1 MSELVS
7 VIITTYKRNDLLPR
21 AISSVLNQSYHNV
34 EVIVVDD
41 NDPNSEYRLATE
53 KLIAE
58 KYGTDERVHYVKMP
72 KNSGACIARN
82 RGVDEAQGVFI
93 NFLDDDDEFFP
104 QKIERQMEIFKKQP
118 ELSVV
123 GCYAEIVDEN
133 GNIKGY
139 EQSQISGDVFFC
151 QLCQNITTTSLSLI
165 KKNVYVQS
173 GGFEQMF
180 SSQEHWMFA
189 KIYAINPNYNYVP
202 LVLVRLYHHSGE
214 RISTNRN
221 KPLGAIELS
230 EKVKIYYPRLKVDE
244 QQLLEGR
251 MQENIIFA
259 FLNAHDQASAKKYYN
274 QYRNNTSINKKQKIK
289 VHIMCLIGINNYRK
303 LLKLGGKNNGKGE
316 KFKEKCNL

>member
-1 MSELVS
+1 MNKLVS
-7 VIITTYKRNDLLPR
+7 VIITTFKRNELLPR
-21 AISSVLNQSYHNV
+21 AIDSVLAQTYPYV

-41 NDPNSEYRLATE
+41 NDSDTSYRKATE
-53 KLIAE
+53 HLME
-58 KYGTDERVHYVKMP
+58 ELYGGKSNVKYVKMP
-72 KNSGACIARN
+72 KNSGACTARN

-93 NFLDDDDEFFP
+93 NFLDDDDVFFP
-104 QKIERQMEIFKKQP
+104 EKIEKQVEIFERQP

-139 EQSQISGDVFFC
+139 EQSQISGDVFFR

-165 KKNVYVQS
+165 RKNVYVQS

-202 LVLVRLYHHSGE
+202 AVLVRLYHHSGE

-230 EKVKIYYPRLKVDE
+230 EKVKTYYPKLTAKE
-244 QQLLEGR
+244 QQLLDGR

-259 FLNAHDQASAKKYYN
+259 FLNAHDQVSAKRYYKI
-274 QYRNNTSINKKQKIK
+274 YRNNTAIRKSQKAK
-289 VHIMCLIGINNYRK
+289 VHMMCLIGMNNYRK
-303 LLKLGGKNNGKGE
+303 LLKLRGRR
-316 KFKEKCNL
+316 